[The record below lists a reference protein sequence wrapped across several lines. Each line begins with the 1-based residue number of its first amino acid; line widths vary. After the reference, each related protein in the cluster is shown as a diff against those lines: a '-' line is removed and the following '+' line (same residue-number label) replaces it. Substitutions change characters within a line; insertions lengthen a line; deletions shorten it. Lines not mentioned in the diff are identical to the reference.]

1 MNVKNILAAKGSD
14 IVGIE
19 PNADLA
25 AAAQL
30 LSKHKIGAV
39 VIRGAGGR
47 LAGILSERDIV
58 RALAE
63 HGAEAMTLQVAKVM
77 TRNVVTCGEDDNIA
91 SIMEQMTAGKFRHL
105 PVVTKGELVGLVS
118 IGDIVKQRLGEIEQE
133 SEQLRDTSGR
143 PNARSRKVGTG
154 FRIRSRANKKATSRC
169 RWWLAP
175 AR

>member
-1 MNVKNILAAKGSD
+1 MNVKTILAGKGSD

-63 HGAEAMTLQVAKVM
+63 HGSDALSLAVAKVM
-77 TRNVVTCGEDDNIA
+77 TRNVTTCGEDDTIA
-91 SIMEQMTAGKFRHL
+91 SLMEKMTAGKFRHV
-105 PVVTKGELVGLVS
+105 PVLTKGALVGLVS
-118 IGDIVKQRLGEIEQE
+118 IGDVVKQRVGEVEQE
-133 SEQLRDTSGR
+133 SEQLRDY
-143 PNARSRKVGTG
+143 
-154 FRIRSRANKKATSRC
+154 IRTA
-169 RWWLAP
+169 
-175 AR
+175 

>member
-1 MNVKNILAAKGSD
+1 MNVKSILAAKGGD

-30 LSKHKIGAV
+30 LSKHRIGAV

-63 HGAEAMTLQVAKVM
+63 HGAGALTLQVAKVM
-77 TRNVVTCGEDDNIA
+77 TRNVTTCGEDDSIA
-91 SIMEQMTAGKFRHL
+91 NLMEKMTAGKFRHM
-105 PVVTKGELVGLVS
+105 PVVTKGELTGLVS
-118 IGDIVKQRLGEIEQE
+118 IGDVVKQRLGEIEQE
-133 SEQLRDTSGR
+133 SEQLRDY
-143 PNARSRKVGTG
+143 
-154 FRIRSRANKKATSRC
+154 IRTA
-169 RWWLAP
+169 
-175 AR
+175 

>member
-1 MNVKNILAAKGSD
+1 MNVKTILAVKGSD

-19 PNADLA
+19 LNADLA

-30 LSKHKIGAV
+30 LSKHRIGAV

-63 HGAEAMTLQVAKVM
+63 HGTNALSLQVAKVM
-77 TRNVVTCGEDDNIA
+77 TRNVTTCGEDDTI
-91 SIMEQMTAGKFRHL
+91 SSLMEKMTAGKFRHV

-118 IGDIVKQRLGEIEQE
+118 IGDVVKQRVGEIEQE
-133 SEQLRDTSGR
+133 SEAMRDY
-143 PNARSRKVGTG
+143 
-154 FRIRSRANKKATSRC
+154 IRTA
-169 RWWLAP
+169 
-175 AR
+175 